1 MVAQRQ
7 STLQT
12 KPVSLKSVAKYDY
25 KSVASDWTT
34 AMQIRRQWDQD
45 VILLGDQLYRQRD
58 PSLPYLKV
66 VGDDGVTNLATQ
78 ITDPTLTFLVDKA
91 VDNDCA
97 GPVLF
102 RFPADRNSAPTANLA
117 LAAQTVA
124 FTFERNTEAGMDIDR
139 RVAWNFNL
147 FGWNAIEVTWLDP
160 DDADEYLSGFPI
172 MLTVH
177 DPLSVAYELDGAQRL
192 KRVIVAKQMLASQL
206 PETWR
211 AKVSAEDDEQVQ
223 VFEHFDRENFAAVV
237 DDDIVDQ
244 YAHGATDIF
253 GTPCV
258 PFAIQL
264 HDPKKIRLGDAPP
277 QLSSSSPRELWV
289 GSPAWMSLYKPITE
303 MSYYRT
309 ALRFNVKENIFP
321 WAIAEGDVDPDYA
334 SHTVQI
340 PGIGLGKWSWAEVP
354 NLLADINNAIQA
366 TDQQLQSGGMGTGL
380 QTGQIPQQVSGQ
392 AVNAQTTFVKQRFE
406 ALRTSRMHLYRD
418 VGLQILARVKSNT
431 APSTAQKYKA
441 AQKKPLAVYGGAQDV
456 SKLYTN
462 GTPLPMSAVIQGLA
476 ADDPQADQIHAINA
490 LTFSGITHL
499 DVSVESMEK
508 MPIDQRMQLSMNLW
522 NQKDAKLSDDFIYGE
537 LWGLADPEAMKARI
551 AYQNI
556 QSDPSLPLAQLAGL
570 RAWARELAASP
581 NIPPQQLQSLSQQM
595 AQADTFELSVL
606 QQRFSQ
612 LIGGGAAQNGQPPG
626 GTPPPSSGQGGPP
639 PPGQPNAAPGGPPP
653 PGQPPPGPPP
663 LSNPGGTP
671 GMAPPQAPPPGQPP
685 PPLMPTPAP
694 PPMMG
699 PPGLPMPMGGM

>member
-1 MVAQRQ
+1 MVAQQQ
-7 STLQT
+7 STLQ
-12 KPVSLKSVAKYDY
+12 KSAPALKSVAKYDY
-25 KSVASDWTT
+25 TALASDWTT
-34 AMQIRRQWDQD
+34 MMQIRRQWDQD
-45 VILLGDQLYRQRD
+45 IILTGDQLYRQRD
-58 PSLPYLKV
+58 PSTPYLKV

-78 ITDPTLTFLVDKA
+78 VTDPTLTFLVDKA

-102 RFPADRNSAPTANLA
+102 RFPADRNAAPVDNLA
-117 LAAQTVA
+117 LAAETVA
-124 FTFERNTEAGMDIDR
+124 FTFARNTEAGLDIDR
-139 RVAWNFNL
+139 QVAWNFNL

-160 DDADEYLSGFPI
+160 DDATEYLSGFPV

-177 DPLSVAYELDGAQRL
+177 DPLSVAYELDGAKRL
-192 KRVIVAKQMLASQL
+192 KRVIVAKQMLAGEL

-211 AKVSAEDDEQVQ
+211 AKVTAEDDEQVQ

-237 DDDIVDQ
+237 EDNVVDQ
-244 YAHGATDIF
+244 YAHGAVDIF

-309 ALRFNVKENIFP
+309 ALKFNVKENIFP
-321 WAIAEGDVDPDYA
+321 WAIAEGSVEPDYA

-340 PGIGLGKWSWAEVP
+340 PALGAGKWSWAEVP
-354 NLLADINNAIQA
+354 NLLNDINNAIQA

-418 VGLQILARVKSNT
+418 VGLQILARIKSNT
-431 APSTAQKYKA
+431 APSTAQKFKA
-441 AQKKPLAVYGGAQDV
+441 ATGKALPAYAGVPEV

-462 GTPLPMSAVIQGLA
+462 GTPLPMSAVIQGYG
-476 ADDPQADQIHAINA
+476 ADDPAADQLHAINS
-490 LTFSGITHL
+490 LTLSGITHL
-499 DVSVESMEK
+499 EVSVESMEK
-508 MPIDQRMQLSMNLW
+508 MPIDQRMQLAMNLW
-522 NQKDAKLSDDFIYGE
+522 AQKDQKLPDDIIYGD
-537 LWGLADPEAMKARI
+537 LWGLPNPEAVKARL
-551 AYQNI
+551 AYQKLFD
-556 QSDPSLPLAQLAGL
+556 DPSLPLAQLAGW

-581 NIPPQQLQSLSQQM
+581 NIPPQQLQALSVQM
-595 AQADTFELSVL
+595 QQADQFEMTVL

-612 LIGGGAAQNGQPPG
+612 LVQGGAAQNGQPPG
-626 GTPPPSSGQGGPP
+626 GTPPSGQGQGGPP
-639 PPGQPNAAPGGPPP
+639 PPGQPNGNPGGPPP
-653 PGQPPPGPPP
+653 PGAPPP
-663 LSNPGGTP
+663 SNPGGTP
-671 GMAPPQAPPPGQPP
+671 GPAMGMPQAPPPGQPP
-685 PPLMPTPAP
+685 APLMPTPAP
-694 PPMMG
+694 PPPMG
-699 PPGLPMPMGGM
+699 PPGLPQQMQGGM